1 MTNKYYHTWLIS
13 FKDSKPPSSS
23 FSLLNDS
30 EHYMKIM
37 LSRIYE
43 QINGKRKKSLTQ
55 IPEDKTA
62 FSLPRVIVNLRI
74 IGSHASLRQ
83 LVAKGSDEHSSCS
96 NRSV

>member
-23 FSLLNDS
+23 YSLVNDG

-55 IPEDKTA
+55 IPED
-62 FSLPRVIVNLRI
+62 RI
-74 IGSHASLRQ
+74 FLTQ
-83 LVAKGSDEHSSCS
+83 SDSELEDYRFTCFFEATGGQGFGLGFFL
-96 NRSV
+96 